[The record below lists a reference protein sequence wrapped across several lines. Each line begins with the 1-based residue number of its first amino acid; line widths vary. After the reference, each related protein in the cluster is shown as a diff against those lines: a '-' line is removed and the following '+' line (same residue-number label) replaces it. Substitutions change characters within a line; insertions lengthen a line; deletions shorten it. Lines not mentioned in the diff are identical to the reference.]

1 MSWLGHPEHPRPL
14 GGSRCPLMKGQVTW
28 FEPKATQTAQALPT
42 DFQLSGTSERT
53 GLSGEA
59 KGYLRRVVGMKAVP
73 TSGKSLPWDQA
84 GLSPHSETLP

>member
-1 MSWLGHPEHPRPL
+1 MMVWRMQQVFSLCLVSIRTVLENSAAFMSWLGHPEHPRPL

-59 KGYLRRVVGMKAVP
+59 KG
-73 TSGKSLPWDQA
+73 
-84 GLSPHSETLP
+84 